1 MKNLLLKCCLTL
13 SLAVCLGASGL
24 DVEEKET
31 IQKTFNLAAAARE
44 LRIDN
49 IDGAIHV
56 AGQAGS
62 DIEFVI
68 EKTLRAESREKIDF
82 ARQEVKLDL
91 SQKENV
97 VGAYVD
103 APWRCRDG
111 GINYR
116 GWRFHG
122 YRVRFDFEVKVPPS
136 TRLFLRTVNDGEIR
150 VENTAGEFD
159 IENVNGGIEMTEIA
173 GKGLC
178 PQWESQSGFQPEP
191 ESRVVLW
198 LAQRQ
203 GGGALSGRPFCR
215 PALQDFQRK
224 RLYRLSRDLSS
235 QPSSDKRAA
244 GREICVQER
253 RFLRSARRQRGSGA
267 EVRCVQRKHS
277 RAQGT
282 KMTVRG
288 AWEQRGRGAGG
299 HVSNFFK

>member
-1 MKNLLLKCCLTL
+1 M
-13 SLAVCLGASGL
+13 AVCLGASGL

-97 VGAYVD
+97 VQAYVD

-173 GKGLC
+173 G
-178 PQWESQSGFQPEP
+178 
-191 ESRVVLW
+191 
-198 LAQRQ
+198 
-203 GGGALSGRPFCR
+203 SGRAY
-215 PALQDFQRK
+215 ALNGKVRAVFSQNPKAESFFGSLNGKVEALFREG
-224 RLYRLSRDLSS
+224 LSADLLFKRDLSS

>member
-97 VGAYVD
+97 VRAYVD

-159 IENVNGGIEMTEIA
+159 IENVNGGLEMTEI
-173 GKGLC
+173 
-178 PQWESQSGFQPEP
+178 
-191 ESRVVLW
+191 
-198 LAQRQ
+198 
-203 GGGALSGRPFCR
+203 GGSGRAYALNGKVRAVFSQNPKADSFFGSLNGKLEALFREGLSADLLFKTFNGNVYTDFPVTSLPSR
-215 PALQDFQRK
+215 PPI
-224 RLYRLSRDLSS
+224 S
-235 QPSSDKRAA
+235 
-244 GREICVQER
+244 ER
-253 RFLRSARRQRGSGA
+253 RDGKYVYKSDGFFG
-267 EVRCVQRKHS
+267 VR
-277 RAQGT
+277 
-282 KMTVRG
+282 
-288 AWEQRGRGAGG
+288 AGNG
-299 HVSNFFK
+299 GPELKFDAFNGNIHVLKGQK